1 MSEEN
6 VEVVRSATE
15 AFLAGDWDR
24 AFASFDAE
32 IEWEETPGLGPD
44 AAVYRGVGEVRQ
56 AVKSWV
62 GMWIEYDA
70 EVHEYRDAG
79 DDVVVLSRERG
90 HGKASGAVVE
100 RHVGTVHTLRNGKVV
115 RSRLF
120 GSWGEALEA
129 AGLSE

>member
-6 VEVVRSATE
+6 VEIVRSATD

-24 AFASFDAE
+24 AFTSFDPE

-44 AAVYRGVGEVRQ
+44 AAVCRGITEVRQ
-56 AVKSWV
+56 ALKSWM
-62 GMWIEYDA
+62 GMWSDYDA
-70 EVHEYRDAG
+70 EVHDYRDAG

-90 HGKASGAVVE
+90 HGQASGAVVE
-100 RHVGTVHTLRNGKVV
+100 RQLGTVHTLRNGKVV

-120 GSWGEALEA
+120 GSWGEALKA